1 MYVTYSIQVVVAST
15 IVVWSLVPCACLCI
29 CLQINLKSYECMW
42 MNFSDVDSG
51 TRNRWLNLNGYLDNR
66 LDPGIS

>member
-29 CLQINLKSYECMW
+29 CLQINLKSYEWMW